1 MDKNKIKGTV
11 ASAVIAGLVYAII
24 MSVFYQFFN
33 DEPFNPK
40 KLLVD
45 FLLFAVIVAVISVIS
60 HNRRKKK

>member
-45 FLLFAVIVAVISVIS
+45 FLLFAVIVAMINIISY
-60 HNRRKKK
+60 NRRKKK